1 MIEYPKI
8 ILSSNDKNIRFGV
21 LPVRADLEGLKR
33 EGKLASGEATRPSN
47 ARPNYY
53 LERQFSD
60 IFWKRTQ
67 TKNDLV
73 SLAVG
78 GGQNAA
84 LGGPTSLAE
93 AFQTLNEVSNCGA
106 HIDSYNKMSKPILSG
121 GARSGDGFS
130 SRVLKSIIYLKEAY
144 LNNNKK
150 SVILGDRVLI
160 RDKFLIDTK
169 TKKIVKETRYNG
181 ILAQDFPKSLAANKV
196 SFAPTNN
203 HMVAG
208 GPLFQSNLFAG
219 VSKTDK
225 EAYLNTI
232 KKIFKDDLQK
242 LKMNPSLD
250 SQELAKRE
258 KEQEEYLLNLG
269 NNISY
274 NSGSRISSIMSSDF
288 SDFVTSTLNPKEPYY
303 KGKKNSILGEQIK
316 FGKKLTVYWPVV
328 FVGIAT
334 ASSLSDGGKYA
345 VPGGVLI
352 DGALVP
358 MYTSPLGRAECFY
371 PYPDNYGYVNG
382 ESKTAFNEQY
392 APTPVYS
399 TKSVVAG
406 YTVAKTTV

>member
-1 MIEYPKI
+1 MIEYPKV
-8 ILSSNDKNIRFGV
+8 ILTNNDKNIRFGV

-33 EGKLASGEATRPSN
+33 EGKLPFGEAARPSN
-47 ARPNYY
+47 ARPNYF

-84 LGGPTSLAE
+84 LGTPTSLAE
-93 AFQTLNEVSNCGA
+93 ALNVLNEVSNCGA
-106 HIDSYNKMSKPILSG
+106 HIDSYNKMSKPIFRL
-121 GARSGDGFS
+121 SGDGFS

-169 TKKIVKETRYNG
+169 TKKIVKEIRYNG
-181 ILAQDFPKSLAANKV
+181 ILAKDFPKSLAANKV
-196 SFAPTNN
+196 SFVPTNN

-225 EAYLNTI
+225 AAYLNTI

-242 LKMNPSLD
+242 LKMNPSLNP
-250 SQELAKRE
+250 QEFAKRE
-258 KEQEEYLLNLG
+258 KEQEEYLLNLE

-274 NSGSRISSIMSSDF
+274 NSGSRIPSIMSSDF
-288 SDFVTSTLNPKEPYY
+288 SDFVTSTRNPKEPYY
-303 KGKKNSILGEQIK
+303 KGKKNAILGEQIK

-334 ASSLSDGGKYA
+334 ATSLGGVGQYS
-345 VPGGVLI
+345 VPGGVLV
-352 DGALVP
+352 DGALIP
-358 MYTSPLGRAECFY
+358 MYTFPLGRFECFF
-371 PYPDNYGYVNG
+371 PYPDNYAYING
-382 ESKTAFNEQY
+382 DSKTAFNEQY
-392 APTPVYS
+392 PPTPVYS
-399 TKSVVAG
+399 KKSVVAG
-406 YTVAKTTV
+406 YTTT